1 MSKLTLSPRTAA
13 AAGNGKSSR
22 RQDPNSTSSSTS
34 NSNPQQ
40 HATELTPLIPT
51 TSQTSSDD
59 HSSLLAT
66 SPSAQLFSPAYAAAS
81 PSSSPFSPFN
91 KEGGG
96 GQRPSFAAPR
106 FSSPRTGNLSELIH
120 TSRASPRAAANAS
133 PRETVRGDQAHHQG
147 ANNEAR
153 VDVLDDDVDAD
164 FEDDEYD
171 ENDADEQQSGA
182 ENEAKDGSTGGG
194 QYAYF
199 ASPSKIL
206 CSACMKGD
214 YFQAQTAVEMT
225 LKTAERAAA
234 AVVTTARQ
242 ESGEKPNGDQE
253 MPLQW
258 RRMQHRLVSA
268 AVFRLLT
275 THEARHQMNALHLAV
290 LYDHPTLV
298 EYLVAI
304 AKKYCPTPSSPAS
317 SSKSNSNR
325 HGVNGNADREMEM
338 DELSSGDDGGGIGI
352 GGTFQD
358 VIDDP
363 CGDSK
368 HCATALMLS
377 TSVACATILIDN
389 GADLNTRNS
398 SGMAALHYAASTGN
412 AGFVSLL
419 IHRGADVNQRDAR
432 GATALHWA
440 VFEGFQYTAM
450 LLVGYHADQ
459 SVRDSEDQT
468 ALMIA
473 AALGDAFLAKQ
484 LVIEGAPLNVRD
496 KHGRTALDIARQGA
510 HFDTVSALKA
520 GSSDRFVAW
529 ASRKGATVVFFW
541 VMVLSA
547 EVLCLLL
554 SIPTLGDSSEWHV
567 RFSLGLCAIT
577 CALYTYVWLKDPGY
591 VEKSHQPA
599 YELLASEC
607 NSVPCPTCV
616 TLKPLRSK
624 HCSSCRRCV
633 YRFDHHCPWINNCIG
648 IGNHAGFLVFLCALA
663 VFCGYIATLSA
674 SILLGKLPLHSSG
687 APSEG
692 HLNYHNLHSWRMVG
706 LQQPQWAR
714 DTSDTAT
721 LVLRLVHGFLLLCS
735 LIFGLP
741 TTALLCLQLR
751 NVSNNLTTNEV
762 FNKDKYPYLK
772 TPMDEFHNPYDRGC
786 VRNFA
791 QVCAGRSSDGFVR
804 KELS

>member
-1 MSKLTLSPRTAA
+1 MSKLAMAPPAA
-13 AAGNGKSSR
+13 AAANGKSR
-22 RQDPNSTSSSTS
+22 PQRQDPSSS
-34 NSNPQQ
+34 PHQQQLQ
-40 HATELTPLIPT
+40 HATELTPLIPS

-66 SPSAQLFSPAYAAAS
+66 SPSAQLLSPAYAAAS

-91 KEGGG
+91 QASGGG
-96 GQRPSFAAPR
+96 PRPGFA
-106 FSSPRTGNLSELIH
+106 SSPRFGSPRKADNLSELIH
-120 TSRASPRAAANAS
+120 GHESPRAAIVS
-133 PRETVRGDQAHHQG
+133 PREKPVSDAVRGENVG
-147 ANNEAR
+147 GEREPGNSKNKEG
-153 VDVLDDDVDAD
+153 VIDVLGDEADVD
-164 FEDDEYD
+164 FEDEGDNEL
-171 ENDADEQQSGA
+171 EHSGTEEEEAKEGGSGA
-182 ENEAKDGSTGGG
+182 D

-214 YFQAQTAVEMT
+214 YFQAQNAVEMT
-225 LKTAERAAA
+225 VKTAERVAAA
-234 AVVTTARQ
+234 TAAVLAQ
-242 ESGEKPNGDQE
+242 ERDGDKDHE
-253 MPLQW
+253 NL
-258 RRMQHRLVSA
+258 RRASRIQQQMVA
-268 AVFRLLT
+268 TAVFRLLT

-298 EYLVAI
+298 EYLVVI
-304 AKKYCPTPSSPAS
+304 AKKYCPAPTSPTS
-317 SSKSNSNR
+317 SSSNSR
-325 HGVNGNADREMEM
+325 HSSSAFVNGDREM
-338 DELSSGDDGGGIGI
+338 DVLASPGSGG
-352 GGTFQD
+352 
-358 VIDDP
+358 
-363 CGDSK
+363 GDSK

-377 TSVACATILIDN
+377 TSVACAAILIDN
-389 GADLNTRNS
+389 GADLDARNS

-450 LLVGYHADQ
+450 LLVGYSADQ

-468 ALMIA
+468 PLMIA
-473 AALGDAFLAKQ
+473 SALGDAFLAKQ
-484 LVIEGAPLNVRD
+484 LVIEGAPLNARD

-510 HFDTVSALKA
+510 HFDTVGALKA

-529 ASRKGATVVFFW
+529 ASRKGATVIFFW

-547 EVLCLLL
+547 EALCLLL
-554 SIPTLGDSSEWHV
+554 SIPTLADPAFHSL
-567 RFSLGLCAIT
+567 FSVALCTVT

-591 VEKSHQPA
+591 VNKSNQPA

-624 HCSSCRRCV
+624 HCASCRRCV

-648 IGNHAGFLVFLCALA
+648 VGNHFGFLVFLCSLA
-663 VFCGYIATLSA
+663 IFCAYVGTLSA
-674 SILLGKLPLHSSG
+674 SILLGKLPLHASSSG
-687 APSEG
+687 VVIG
-692 HLNYHNLHSWRMVG
+692 HSWEIVLR
-706 LQQPQWAR
+706 QPQWAR
-714 DTSDTAT
+714 SVSDTST
-721 LVLRLVHGFLLLCS
+721 LVLRLVHVFLLFCS
-735 LIFGLP
+735 MLFGLP
-741 TTALLCLQLR
+741 TTVLLCLQLR
-751 NVSNNLTTNEV
+751 NVANNLTTNEV

-772 TPMDEFHNPYDRGC
+772 TPMDEFHNPYDHGC
-786 VRNFA
+786 VRNFGE
-791 QVCAGRSSDGFVR
+791 VCTGRSVESFLQ

>member
-1 MSKLTLSPRTAA
+1 MTKLTLSPQTAA
-13 AAGNGKSSR
+13 ATSKPSR
-22 RQDPNSTSSSTS
+22 RQDPTTS
-34 NSNPQQ
+34 NSNGTNPPQQQLQQ

-66 SPSAQLFSPAYAAAS
+66 SPSAQLLLSPAYAAAS
-81 PSSSPFSPFN
+81 PSSSPFSPFHQT
-91 KEGGG
+91 GGG
-96 GQRPSFAAPR
+96 GQRAPGFASPR
-106 FSSPRTGNLSELIH
+106 FTSPRAGNLSELIRSS
-120 TSRASPRAAANAS
+120 SRASPRATGAS
-133 PRETVRGDQAHHQG
+133 PREAGGDSHAHQG
-147 ANNEAR
+147 GN
-153 VDVLDDDVDAD
+153 DDVDAD
-164 FEDDEYD
+164 FEDEY
-171 ENDADEQQSGA
+171 ENDDAEQQS
-182 ENEAKDGSTGGG
+182 
-194 QYAYF
+194 
-199 ASPSKIL
+199 
-206 CSACMKGD
+206 GD

-225 LKTAERAAA
+225 LKTTERAAF
-234 AVVTTARQ
+234 AVVAAAMQ
-242 ESGEKPNGDQE
+242 ERGEELPQDQE
-253 MPLQW
+253 IPLQW
-258 RRMQHRLVSA
+258 RRMQQKMVSA

-275 THEARHQMNALHLAV
+275 THEPRHQMNALHLAV

-298 EYLVAI
+298 EYLVMI
-304 AKKYCPTPSSPAS
+304 AKKYCPAPSSSAS
-317 SSKSNSNR
+317 SSHHSCNNNSQ
-325 HGVNGNADREMEM
+325 GVAEKDMEM
-338 DELSSGDDGGGIGI
+338 DVMVSSDGFT
-352 GGTFQD
+352 GTFKD

-377 TSVACATILIDN
+377 TSVACAMTLIDN
-389 GADLNTRNS
+389 GADLNARNS

-459 SVRDSEDQT
+459 GVRDSEDQT

-473 AALGDAFLAKQ
+473 SALGDAFLAKQ
-484 LVIEGAPLNVRD
+484 LVIEGAPLNAKD

-510 HFDTVSALKA
+510 HFDTVGALKA

-541 VMVLSA
+541 VMVLTA
-547 EVLCLLL
+547 EALCLLL
-554 SIPTLGDSSEWHV
+554 SIPTVSDPEWHV
-567 RFSLGLCAIT
+567 RFSLGLCATT

-599 YELLASEC
+599 FELLASEC

-648 IGNHAGFLVFLCALA
+648 VGNHAGFLVFLSSLALY
-663 VFCGYIATLSA
+663 CGYIGMLSA
-674 SILLGKLPLHSSG
+674 STLLGKLPLHSS
-687 APSEG
+687 SEAG
-692 HLNYHNLHSWRMVG
+692 SRDHHSWGMVG
-706 LQQPQWAR
+706 LQQPAWVR
-714 DTSDTAT
+714 SDSESST
-721 LVLRLVHGFLLLCS
+721 LVLRLVHAFLLLCS
-735 LIFGLP
+735 LVFGLP
-741 TTALLCLQLR
+741 TTALLGLQLR
-751 NVSNNLTTNEV
+751 NVANNLTTNEV

-772 TPMDEFHNPYDRGC
+772 TPMDEFHNPYDHGC

-791 QVCAGRSSDGFVR
+791 EVCTGRNVEGFVH

>member
-1 MSKLTLSPRTAA
+1 MSKLTLSPRTVAA
-13 AAGNGKSSR
+13 AANGKSSR
-22 RQDPNSTSSSTS
+22 RQDPYTSSS
-34 NSNPQQ
+34 NSSPQQ

-66 SPSAQLFSPAYAAAS
+66 SPSAQLLSPAYAAAS

-96 GQRPSFAAPR
+96 QRPGFA
-106 FSSPRTGNLSELIH
+106 SPKTGNLSELIH
-120 TSRASPRAAANAS
+120 SNRASPRGALAS
-133 PRETVRGDQAHHQG
+133 PREEKTGDQAHHQN
-147 ANNEAR
+147 ANKEAR
-153 VDVLDDDVDAD
+153 VDVLDDDEDAD
-164 FEDDEYD
+164 FEDEDD
-171 ENDADEQQSGA
+171 ENDAEQQSGA
-182 ENEAKDGSTGGG
+182 EDEAKDGGSGSGG

-214 YFQAQTAVEMT
+214 YFQAQTAVEMV
-225 LKTAERAAA
+225 LKTAERAAT
-234 AVVTTARQ
+234 AVVASAMQ
-242 ESGEKPNGDQE
+242 ESGEKPTAQDGQE
-253 MPLQW
+253 LPLQW
-258 RRMQHRLVSA
+258 RRMQQKMVAA

-298 EYLVAI
+298 EYLVVI
-304 AKKYCPTPSSPAS
+304 AKKFCPAPSSPAS
-317 SSKSNSNR
+317 SSSNSSR
-325 HGVNGNADREMEM
+325 QIGNAGRELEM
-338 DELSSGDDGGGIGI
+338 DELISGDDDGGI

-389 GADLNTRNS
+389 GADLNARNS

-473 AALGDAFLAKQ
+473 SALGDAFLAKQ
-484 LVIEGAPLNVRD
+484 LVIEGAPLNARD

-510 HFDTVSALKA
+510 HFDTVGALKA

-554 SIPTLGDSSEWHV
+554 SIPTLGDSSEWHT
-567 RFSLGLCAIT
+567 RFSLALCAT
-577 CALYTYVWLKDPGY
+577 MCALYTYVWLKDPGY

-648 IGNHAGFLVFLCALA
+648 IGNHAGFLIFLFALA
-663 VFCGYIATLSA
+663 VFCSYIATLSA
-674 SILLGKLPLHSSG
+674 SILLGKLPLHVSG
-687 APSEG
+687 TQSEG
-692 HLNYHNLHSWRMVG
+692 QHHLHSWGMVG
-706 LQQPQWAR
+706 LQQPQWAQNVN
-714 DTSDTAT
+714 DTST

-735 LIFGLP
+735 LVFGLP

-751 NVSNNLTTNEV
+751 NVANNLTTNEV

-786 VRNFA
+786 VRNFG
-791 QVCAGRSSDGFVR
+791 QVCTGRSTDGFVR